1 MASVSGGIVG
11 AAKGAG
17 IVLSILSA
25 GGYACGYLVLRARSR
40 ALGTDPG
47 FVLVDQ
53 AYVFAGFRFVLS
65 VLFSLLVMAP
75 VLLLLHGIGRAVG
88 KLAPRPLY
96 AIEVVV
102 AVLVA
107 GGTVWAYVATLG
119 VSNVLLVP
127 SPDWL
132 GDAALERNH
141 YGTVIHLMT
150 TGAAAAMLLWLNSR
164 LGRLGGL
171 DALGAVL
178 VLTCALLLVLLPMQ
192 HGVFYADRNARRLDR
207 VPEGLTGIEP
217 PLWLVDRGASDRA
230 VLYGRAADGRGRLT
244 TLKQEKLEGI
254 AVTEVNGLGP
264 VVGERKP

>member
-1 MASVSGGIVG
+1 MASVSSELAV
-11 AAKGAG
+11 AAKSAAV
-17 IVLSILSA
+17 VLSTLSA
-25 GGYACGYLVLRARSR
+25 GAYACGYLVLRARSR

-53 AYVFAGFRFVLS
+53 VYVFAGFRFVLS

-75 VLLLLHGIGRAVG
+75 VLLSLYGIGRRVG
-88 KLAPRPLY
+88 KLAPRPLF
-96 AIEVVV
+96 AVEVLAAVVV
-102 AVLVA
+102 AGA
-107 GGTVWAYVATLG
+107 TVWAYVATLS

-132 GDAALERNH
+132 GDAALERND
-141 YGTVIHLMT
+141 YGTAIHLTT
-150 TGAAAAMLLWLNSR
+150 TGAAAAMLLWLNWR
-164 LGRLGGL
+164 LLRLGGL
-171 DALGAVL
+171 DGLGAVL
-178 VLTCALLLVLLPMQ
+178 ALICALLLVLLPMQ

-244 TLKQEKLEGI
+244 TLKQERLEGI
-254 AVTEVNGLGP
+254 AVTEVNGLGV